1 MADVPF
7 QPLLDGETNFHLRRA
22 VERLREGLFDPVAV
36 RLLTAHET
44 RLSQAVERGFG
55 EVDAGK
61 APHLCIC
68 GAYGQGKSHS
78 LTYIQDRALTE
89 NFATSMINLDPRE
102 IPFHDL
108 RQVYRALIAGLRFP
122 DTEASLA
129 ERWRKWAAGQL
140 AEPGDLPNGP
150 ADLLPEGMPHL
161 FRSVLVGLAQ
171 RNLSLTERQR
181 QSKKHA
187 KFRPRDFPYLLS
199 RVLAG
204 ETISVF
210 RLRHALKYRQVPF
223 YMEASLVCR
232 GTEPYLQMIR
242 ALARLFRRMGYRGWV
257 LLFDEG
263 EAIAQVP
270 IPRRSRSYEL
280 LHRFFAPAG
289 EIAGLFP
296 VFAFTDDFFQ
306 RVEEEDY
313 ARTRMQGEEE
323 VPYFALDYAQAWREL
338 NRYRLQDL
346 SGKEWNE
353 LIEKLIHLHARAYGW
368 SPPEEQVGQ
377 EMSQRLTEMQ
387 GQETRFR
394 LKALV
399 DQLDLVHQQRVYR
412 F

>member
-1 MADVPF
+1 MARIPF
-7 QPLLDGETNFHLRRA
+7 KQLLDGETDFHLRRA
-22 VERLREGLFDPVAV
+22 IERLREGLFDPVAV
-36 RLLTAHET
+36 RLLTAHEA
-44 RLSQAVERGFG
+44 RLSQAVEGGFG

-78 LTYIQDRALTE
+78 LTYIQDRALAE

-129 ERWRKWAAGQL
+129 ERWREWAAGQL
-140 AEPGDLPNGP
+140 AAQSDLPNDP
-150 ADLLPEGMPHL
+150 ADLLPEEIPHL

-171 RNLSLTERQR
+171 RNVSLTKRQR
-181 QSKKHA
+181 QLKKHA

-242 ALARLFRRMGYRGWV
+242 GLARLFRQMGYRGWV

-263 EAIAQVP
+263 EAVSQVP
-270 IPRRSRSYEL
+270 VPRRSRSYEL
-280 LHRFFAPAG
+280 LHRFFAPEG
-289 EIAGLFP
+289 EIVGLFP

-313 ARTRMQGEEE
+313 ERTRMQGEEE
-323 VPYFALDYAQAWREL
+323 VPYFPLDYARVWHGL

-346 SGKEWNE
+346 SENEWNE

-368 SPPEEQVGQ
+368 NPPKGQMRQ
-377 EMSQRLTEMQ
+377 EMSQRLAEMQ
-387 GQETRFR
+387 GQETRLR

-399 DQLDLVHQQRVYR
+399 DQLDLVHQKRVYK